1 MLAQLALSLAP
12 SAVKL
17 ELAPSAAKLT
27 FYLPALG
34 PPAAELVV
42 APSAEKQDFVSL
54 SAFVVPR
61 ALESLVSRPPKVQ
74 LALERGCYFVE
85 AYSCA
90 VMPRAATSGH
100 HFHVVTV
107 HA

>member
-17 ELAPSAAKLT
+17 ELAPSAVELMV
-27 FYLPALG
+27 YLPALG
-34 PPAAELVV
+34 PLAVKLLV

-54 SAFVVPR
+54 SAFAVPR

-90 VMPRAATSGH
+90 VMPRAATSGPH
-100 HFHVVTV
+100 LYVVTV